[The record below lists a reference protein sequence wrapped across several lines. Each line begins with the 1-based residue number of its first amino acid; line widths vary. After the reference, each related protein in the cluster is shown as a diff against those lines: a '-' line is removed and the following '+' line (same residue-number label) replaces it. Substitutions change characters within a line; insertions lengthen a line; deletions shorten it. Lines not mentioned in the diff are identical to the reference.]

1 METIKI
7 GLVDDHTL
15 FREGIKSL
23 LANVKNVELVL
34 EASSGSELFVQLKD
48 HVPNVLLLDLDMEDG
63 NGMEATVRLS
73 EEYPDIKIIILTMHK
88 EDRMISYMMEIGAH
102 GYLLKDTNQK
112 ELSEAIEKV
121 HEQGFYFNPR
131 IAAAMLKGLKNKSKT
146 TPDLGIGPN
155 LTSREKEVL
164 QFISQEFTTAEIAEK
179 LFLSERTIEGYRK
192 NLLLKMG
199 VKNTAGLVL
208 KAIKEGLL
216 QV

>member
-15 FREGIKSL
+15 FREGMKSL
-23 LANVKNVELVL
+23 LANVQNVDLVL
-34 EASSGSELFVQLKD
+34 EATSGTHLFEQLQYAE
-48 HVPNVLLLDLDMEDG
+48 PNVLLLDLDMEDG

-73 EEYPDIKIIILTMHK
+73 KEFPEIKIIILTMHK

-121 HEQGFYFNPR
+121 HQQGFYFNPR
-131 IAAAMLKGLKNKSKT
+131 IAEAMLKGLKNKRKT
-146 TPDLGIGPN
+146 LPSLGIGPN
-155 LTSREKEVL
+155 LTNREKDVL
-164 QFISQEFTTAEIAEK
+164 QLISQELTTAEIAAK

-192 NLLLKMG
+192 NLLMKMG
-199 VKNTAGLVL
+199 VKNTAGLIL